1 LQLLHCP
8 LAENIEQVVNLKFHT
23 SIQQLVVMKVT
34 LVALLVIFFTPTILV
49 PEPHSVKKQVK
60 MQQQMLL
67 TAPPCKNLVHT
78 QNFSQSLFLPVKKQN
93 SPRNSLR
100 SPRRVFTGKTSTF
113 LANFS

>member
-60 MQQQMLL
+60 MQQQ
-67 TAPPCKNLVHT
+67 C
-78 QNFSQSLFLPVKKQN
+78 
-93 SPRNSLR
+93 
-100 SPRRVFTGKTSTF
+100 
-113 LANFS
+113 